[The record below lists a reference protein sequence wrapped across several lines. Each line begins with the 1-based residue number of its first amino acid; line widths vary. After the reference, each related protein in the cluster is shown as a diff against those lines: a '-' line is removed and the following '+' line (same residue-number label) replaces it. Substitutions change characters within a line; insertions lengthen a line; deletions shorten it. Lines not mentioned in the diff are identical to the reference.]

1 MVILV
6 TGGSS
11 GIGQSICEYLTQKGH
26 IVYGTSRKVSE
37 QKHSFNLIEMDVQ
50 NDVSVRKAIAQIINK
65 EGRID
70 VLVNNAGLGIA
81 GPLEETDI
89 ETIKT
94 VFDTNVFGI
103 IRTCQSVIPYMRR
116 HKFGH
121 IINVS
126 SIAGELGLPFRG
138 IYSASKSSVEMISEA
153 MRMEV
158 KDFNIKVSVIQ
169 PGDFKT
175 NINQNR
181 LEVNENK
188 VSSYHKKYEGVRK
201 QVMDEVATA
210 QDPII
215 VGQKIE
221 KIITMS
227 SPSIRYPIAPFLQ
240 KLTPVLK
247 KILPYSIF
255 EKLIMNHYKM

>member
-11 GIGQSICEYLTQKGH
+11 GIGQAICQYLARQGH
-26 IVYGTSRKVSE
+26 TVYGTSRKVKT
-37 QKHSFNLIEMDVQ
+37 QPTDFKLLEMDVQ
-50 NDVSVRKAIAQIINK
+50 NETSVYRAIAELINT
-65 EGRID
+65 EGKID

-81 GPLEETDI
+81 GPLEETALDDI
-89 ETIKT
+89 KN
-94 VFDTNVFGI
+94 VFETNVFGI
-103 IRTCQSVIPYMRR
+103 IRTCQAVLPYMRR
-116 HKFGH
+116 QKNGH

-153 MRMEV
+153 LRMEV
-158 KDFNIKVSVIQ
+158 KTFNIKVSVVQ

-181 LEVNENK
+181 TEVNENTN
-188 VSSYHKKYEGVRK
+188 SSYHKQYETVRNL
-201 QVMDEVATA
+201 VTEEVATA
-210 QDPII
+210 ADPMI
-215 VGQKIE
+215 VGKVIKNIIE
-221 KIITMS
+221 KK
-227 SPSIRYPIAPFLQ
+227 SPAIRYPVAPFLQ
-240 KLTPVLK
+240 KLTPTIK
-247 KILPYSIF
+247 KIVPEKIF